1 MAQEAGK
8 HVIIGSLDYRCCRL
22 ILDTRE
28 CVMVRHVKRATVGV
42 CLIVVMGY
50 HVQLYNHHM
59 MRYFCCDYVLAQN
72 VIQIEL

>member
-1 MAQEAGK
+1 
-8 HVIIGSLDYRCCRL
+8 
-22 ILDTRE
+22 
-28 CVMVRHVKRATVGV
+28 MVQHVKRATVGV